1 MLEAIT
7 SFLVMIN
14 PFALFLYLRPVMQD
28 LPPAHFRQVL
38 LRASV
43 ISLVVLLIFMGTG
56 DALFTEVLN
65 VRFHSFR
72 LFGGIVIF
80 SFAYLFI
87 VKGEGALI
95 QTRED
100 LTELA
105 SGIALPFMVGA
116 GTISLATVMGNELG
130 FWMACLAIAVGLAIT
145 YAIIMTLKSIRE
157 EIPAPRFQ
165 VAFDKLMAI
174 FLRINGFFL
183 GAIGID
189 MVVTSGAALYQALV
203 RA

>member
-14 PFALFLYLRPVMQD
+14 PIALFLYLRPVMAD
-28 LPPAHFRQVL
+28 LTRAQFQQVL
-38 LRASV
+38 IRASL
-43 ISLVVLLIFMGTG
+43 ISFVVFIVFMGTG
-56 DALFTEVLN
+56 DTLFTQVLN

-72 LFGGIVIF
+72 LFGGVVIF

-116 GTISLATVMGNELG
+116 GTISLATLIPNQLG
-130 FWMACLAIAVGLAIT
+130 FWMATLALALVLFIT
-145 YAIIMTLKSIRE
+145 YAIIMILKNIRE
-157 EIPAPRFQ
+157 DIPSPRFK

-183 GAIGID
+183 GAIGVD
-189 MVVTSGAALYQALV
+189 MIVTSGVELAQLL
-203 RA
+203 R

>member
-1 MLEAIT
+1 MLESVT
-7 SFLVMIN
+7 SIVVMIN
-14 PFALFLYLRPVMQD
+14 PFALFLYLRPVMAD
-28 LPPAHFRQVL
+28 LSRIHFQQVL
-38 LRASV
+38 LRATL
-43 ISLVVLLIFMGTG
+43 ISFVVFFIFMLSG
-56 DALFTEVLN
+56 DTIFTEVLN

-72 LFGGIVIF
+72 MFGGIVIF

-95 QTRED
+95 STRED

-116 GTISLATVMGNELG
+116 GTISLVILMGKNLG
-130 FWMACLAIAVGLAIT
+130 LGMGTLGLVLVLGIT
-145 YAIIMTLKSIRE
+145 YGNIMVLKRIRE
-157 EIPAPRFQ
+157 DIPNPGFQ

-183 GAIGID
+183 GAIGVD
-189 MVVTSGAALYQALV
+189 MVVTSAMGLYESWIK
-203 RA
+203 

>member
-1 MLEAIT
+1 MLEAIS

-14 PFALFLYLRPVMQD
+14 PFALFLYLRPVMAD
-28 LPPAHFRQVL
+28 LTRVQFREVL
-38 LRASV
+38 LRASL
-43 ISLVVLLIFMGTG
+43 ISFVVFVIFMGTG
-56 DALFTEVLN
+56 DALFVEVLN

-87 VKGEGALI
+87 VKGEAALI

-116 GTISLATVMGNELG
+116 GTISLATLMGNELG
-130 FWMACLAIAVGLAIT
+130 FGPALAVLAIVLVINYG
-145 YAIIMTLKSIRE
+145 IIMTLKNVRE
-157 EIPAPRFQ
+157 EIPSPRFQ

-174 FLRINGFFL
+174 FLRVNGFFL
-183 GAIGID
+183 GAIGVD
-189 MVVTSGAALYQALV
+189 MIVTSSAQLFQSYAL
-203 RA
+203 